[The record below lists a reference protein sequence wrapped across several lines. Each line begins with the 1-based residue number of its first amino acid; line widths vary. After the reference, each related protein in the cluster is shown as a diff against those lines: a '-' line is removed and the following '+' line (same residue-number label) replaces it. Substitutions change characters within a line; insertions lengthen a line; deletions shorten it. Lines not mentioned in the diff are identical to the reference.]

1 MAHRLIRTSDLVIWD
16 SHPLALGATPSQVFI
31 DGIPQLDSAH
41 VIHKPDSFQS
51 TPKVPNFDKEAQDAV
66 KYDGLPSLVPKKAP
80 SDVVVFTNVKD
91 VFTRTADAVQ
101 QLFSAQDDSA
111 FGVVVAVNGTMI
123 CSGLRDACVIP
134 TRFSDSNVTLI
145 DLHGGSIS
153 PGLVSFGAPLGLQI
167 IDQESSTNDG
177 NVYDPLIK
185 AVPKILG
192 GDGAVAR
199 AVDGLQ
205 YSSRD
210 AL

>member
-1 MAHRLIRTSDLVIWD
+1 
-16 SHPLALGATPSQVFI
+16 
-31 DGIPQLDSAH
+31 
-41 VIHKPDSFQS
+41 
-51 TPKVPNFDKEAQDAV
+51 
-66 KYDGLPSLVPKKAP
+66 
-80 SDVVVFTNVKD
+80 
-91 VFTRTADAVQ
+91 
-101 QLFSAQDDSA
+101 
-111 FGVVVAVNGTMI
+111 
-123 CSGLRDACVIP
+123 LRDACVIP